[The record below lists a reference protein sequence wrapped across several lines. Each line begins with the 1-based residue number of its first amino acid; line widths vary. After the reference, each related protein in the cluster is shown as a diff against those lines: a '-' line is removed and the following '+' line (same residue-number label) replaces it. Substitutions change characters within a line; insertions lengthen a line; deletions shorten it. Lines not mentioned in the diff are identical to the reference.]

1 MSDMTIFE
9 SSGVVSSELFES
21 LKEVNDNLL
30 SGAPTGNRPRRI
42 SISGGKFREIVGGEQ
57 VAVSKEDKKNIII
70 VNAAPISRTFYANE
84 YDPEKVEPPACWSA
98 DTNTPAK
105 EVPEDQ
111 RQAAR
116 CMDCPQNIKGSGQG
130 QSRACRFAQRLAVV
144 LEEDLDNI
152 YQIQLPATSIFG
164 DVKNGNMP
172 MQAYARH
179 LAEHKAPAIA
189 IVTEMS
195 FDENSPTPKLF
206 FKPVRPLSE
215 EEMNK
220 VLALKDHQD
229 TIRAI
234 TLTVSQTD
242 GVQKVEHKGLFSE
255 AKEEVVKVEAV
266 EAEAKTEA
274 EAVSEPK
281 KVVKK
286 STPPPSED
294 SVDLKDIVDDWDD

>member
-195 FDENSPTPKLF
+195 FDENSSTPKLF